1 MDENLTPII
10 INHIRSYK
18 LWLNYR
24 ALECV
29 KAQFGA
35 RQGHCTALELQRAAI
50 CSTRAIT
57 GSTKAAT
64 GSNEDPIGLVAGPGS
79 DGSTLDPTGAT
90 QQNWS
95 GVGLG
100 GGVGGVEYC
109 PTPIF
114 LEWPNSAKKNIRIF
128 KPQYFDPKLNWPT

>member
-1 MDENLTPII
+1 MCKSAVWSQSRPL
-10 INHIRSYK
+10 H
-18 LWLNYR
+18 
-24 ALECV
+24 
-29 KAQFGA
+29 
-35 RQGHCTALELQRAAI
+35 TALELQRAAI

-100 GGVGGVEYC
+100 E
-109 PTPIF
+109 
-114 LEWPNSAKKNIRIF
+114 SNIVPHLF
-128 KPQYFDPKLNWPT
+128 S

>member
-1 MDENLTPII
+1 MRNSKLGRTLADGGLLPMDENLTPII
-10 INHIRSYK
+10 SNFIRFNK

-57 GSTKAAT
+57 GSTEAAT
-64 GSNEDPIGLVAGPGS
+64 GSNEDPTGSVAGPGS

-100 GGVGGVEYC
+100 G
-109 PTPIF
+109 
-114 LEWPNSAKKNIRIF
+114 SNIVPHLF
-128 KPQYFDPKLNWPT
+128 S

>member
-10 INHIRSYK
+10 SNYIRFNK

-29 KAQFGA
+29 KVQFGA

-57 GSTKAAT
+57 GSTEDAT
-64 GSNEDPIGLVAGPGS
+64 NSNEDPTGTVAGPGS

-100 GGVGGVEYC
+100 E
-109 PTPIF
+109 
-114 LEWPNSAKKNIRIF
+114 SNIVPHLF
-128 KPQYFDPKLNWPT
+128 S